1 MLFYDFEVFK
11 HDWLVV
17 IVNTETKSEVVIEN
31 DLEKFIDFYNEN
43 KNNIW
48 VGYNSR
54 HYDQYIV
61 KGIVCGFTPQ
71 QVNDWIIMQRK
82 PGWQFS
88 RAFFK
93 VKFYNFD
100 IMNGFHSLKQLEA
113 FMGHDIRETTVPFDI
128 DRKLIRKELNEV
140 IFYCRHDVNETI
152 EVFMNRIEEF
162 QSHLQLINEFELP
175 LKYISKTQAQ
185 LSSIILG
192 ANKVKNI
199 EADELDMLFPETMR
213 ITKYKSV
220 VDFYKENQD
229 KKRKLVIE
237 ICGVK
242 HVFAWGGVHGA
253 EDNVNITC
261 ADDEYLIMA
270 DVDQLYPTIMVKYN
284 LLSRA
289 VSNPSIFQNILD
301 TSLKLKKEKKKKE
314 REPFKR
320 ICNITYGAEGDQFNN
335 MYDPR
340 NRKLVCIFGQLL
352 LLDLIEQSEEIKSL
366 QLIQSNTDGVLIK
379 IKKTDFDLLD
389 DILFEWEERTGLNMS
404 VDFYKTIIQKDVN
417 NYILVDHDGNYKSKG
432 AYVKKLDNLDYDLP
446 IVNKAV
452 VDYLVHGIP
461 VSVTISKCNEL
472 REFQKVIK
480 ISNKY
485 EYAILG
491 NKKQSEKVFRL
502 FASNDKND
510 KQLRKV
516 KDGSPS
522 KIAYTPDICFIDN
535 TDVTT
540 KKVPSKLDKVW
551 YIEMA
556 KKRINDFLG
565 K

>member
-17 IVNTETKSEVVIEN
+17 IVNTETKTEVVIEN

-71 QVNDWIIMQRK
+71 EVNDWIIMQRK

-301 TSLKLKKEKKKKE
+301 TSLRLKREKKKKE

-417 NYILVDHDGNYKSKG
+417 NYILVDYDGNYKSKG

-461 VSVTISKCNEL
+461 VSVTISKCNDL

>member
-17 IVNTETKSEVVIEN
+17 IVNTETKTEVVIEN
-31 DLEKFIDFYNEN
+31 DVEKFIDFYNEN

-71 QVNDWIIMQRK
+71 EVNDWIIMQRK

-229 KKRKLVIE
+229 KARKLVIE

>member
-17 IVNTETKSEVVIEN
+17 IVNTETKTEVVIEN

-71 QVNDWIIMQRK
+71 EVNDWIIIQRK

-301 TSLKLKKEKKKKE
+301 TSLRLKKEKKKKE

-379 IKKTDFDLLD
+379 IKKTDFELLD

-461 VSVTISKCNEL
+461 VSATISKCNDL

>member
-17 IVNTETKSEVVIEN
+17 IVNTETKTEVVIEN

-71 QVNDWIIMQRK
+71 EVNDWIIMQRK

-220 VDFYKENQD
+220 VDFYKENED
-229 KKRKLVIE
+229 KGRKLVIE

-301 TSLKLKKEKKKKE
+301 TSLRLKKEKKKKE

-366 QLIQSNTDGVLIK
+366 KLIQSNTDGVLIK

-540 KKVPSKLDKVW
+540 KKVPAKLDKVW

>member
-17 IVNTETKSEVVIEN
+17 IVNTETKTEVVIEN

-71 QVNDWIIMQRK
+71 EVNDWIIMQRK
-82 PGWQFS
+82 AGWQFS

-301 TSLKLKKEKKKKE
+301 TSLRLKREKKKKE

-502 FASNDKND
+502 FASNDNND